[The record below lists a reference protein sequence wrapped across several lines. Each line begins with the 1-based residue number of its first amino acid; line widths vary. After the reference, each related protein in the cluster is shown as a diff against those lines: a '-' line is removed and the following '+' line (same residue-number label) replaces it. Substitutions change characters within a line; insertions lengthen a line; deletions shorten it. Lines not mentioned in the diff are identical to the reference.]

1 MKHFVVIAALLLLPA
16 LARAEGPDI
25 DVPASARAAAATAD
39 RFFAALKAGELE
51 KAGAE
56 LDPGVIILENGGAER
71 SAAEYLGGHAKGDA
85 AFLKNAHHTLTHR
98 TARISGGLA
107 WVASESDLHV
117 QKDGKPAVIA
127 STETMVLRSSG
138 TDWKIVH
145 IHWSSRIKKP
155 GEAH

>member
-98 TARISGGLA
+98 TARVSGGLA

>member
-1 MKHFVVIAALLLLPA
+1 MKRFVVIATLLLLPA

-25 DVPASARAAAATAD
+25 DVPASARVAAATAD

-56 LDPGVIILENGGAER
+56 LDPGVIVLESGGAER
-71 SAAEYLGGHAKGDA
+71 SAAEYLRGHAKGDA
-85 AFLKNAHHTLTHR
+85 AFLRDAHHTLTHR
-98 TARISGGLA
+98 TARVSGGLA
-107 WVASESDLHV
+107 WVASESELHV
-117 QKDGKPAVIA
+117 QKDGTPAVIA

-138 TDWKIVH
+138 TGWKIVH
-145 IHWSSRIKKP
+145 IHWSSRIRKP